1 MRRFTVTC
9 FSLFVGTLA
18 ALAFDL
24 GVANAQNVPMTN
36 QTRQTLGFYGGHSA
50 YNTLSAMPRR
60 SPIQPASAGQVQ
72 HNGKPFQTASSGP
85 TSSARP
91 WAG

>member
-1 MRRFTVTC
+1 MRPLCVSARSLGSPNVVRKEAAMRRFTVTC

-36 QTRQTLGFYGGHSA
+36 QTRQTLGFYGGWQ
-50 YNTLSAMPRR
+50 R
-60 SPIQPASAGQVQ
+60 
-72 HNGKPFQTASSGP
+72 
-85 TSSARP
+85 
-91 WAG
+91 